1 MSKKTNVSLHN
12 IEGVRSIEDLAPH
25 YDLIKSHL
33 LVLTNKRGEDIEDLM
48 QDFYIKMYNYFEK
61 YPSKVINGG
70 FVSNT
75 LRNML
80 RNYYSAVSKN
90 KTEYEH
96 SLVDKD
102 DNDLEIEDNEATI
115 LNIERS
121 KSEDGLDQTLRQ
133 YKDAFQRKTL
143 EYESQRDSL
152 VTLRKKIADEFNLLK
167 ELQLYK

>member
-102 DNDLEIEDNEATI
+102 DNDLEIEDKLKDEE
-115 LNIERS
+115 LYQEMYEKIEELEWVER
-121 KSEDGLDQTLRQ
+121 TV
-133 YKDAFQRKTL
+133 L
-143 EYESQRDSL
+143 EYSL
-152 VTLRKKIADEFNLLK
+152 IMSIAELSRLSEIPYQNIIYTLNKAKTKLGIK
-167 ELQLYK
+167 